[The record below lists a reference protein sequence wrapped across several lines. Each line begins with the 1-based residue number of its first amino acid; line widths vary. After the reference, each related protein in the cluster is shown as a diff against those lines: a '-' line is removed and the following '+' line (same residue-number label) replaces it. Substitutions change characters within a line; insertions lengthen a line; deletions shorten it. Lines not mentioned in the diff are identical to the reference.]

1 MKKQLIGKIIL
12 GAAIVFAI
20 VGFALKFGGTTLQGV
35 NPDEVHNNLVTLV
48 QEVMDKEQIFY
59 DEYWVLVDE
68 GDTSLFMKGL
78 DDFDSAYLGLD
89 AYMNDT
95 DFSVE
100 HDPVVKVYGEKYKPF
115 MGEYLAYAQEFSD
128 FVKKDGFLFEKAEPF
143 LPKMQEFTDQ
153 FVDVNNELV
162 LTMNSLIKVSEIQ

>member
-1 MKKQLIGKIIL
+1 
-12 GAAIVFAI
+12 
-20 VGFALKFGGTTLQGV
+20 
-35 NPDEVHNNLVTLV
+35 
-48 QEVMDKEQIFY
+48 
-59 DEYWVLVDE
+59 
-68 GDTSLFMKGL
+68 
-78 DDFDSAYLGLD
+78 
-89 AYMNDT
+89 
-95 DFSVE
+95 
-100 HDPVVKVYGEKYKPF
+100 